1 MEIKSTV
8 IHGEGIDSITVDY
21 YPETDSVVVFI
32 HTKPGM
38 LKILSER
45 IGKKIDI
52 LESKEK
58 PKKVDVMSFRK
69 ADGVSIF

>member
-38 LKILSER
+38 LKRLSEK
-45 IGKKIDI
+45 IGKKIET
-52 LESKEK
+52 LESKER
-58 PKKVDVMSFRK
+58 PKKVDVMSFTRS
-69 ADGVSIF
+69 DGVSIF